1 MSLVAVKERL
11 DRQSTMISP
20 DCNRIAI
27 DKLRKRPTGFCSQR
41 HFKRFPVARDSK
53 FQERYDSPSARFQA
67 ARCLLEILKTLLMRG
82 VGQNREERDEI
93 GHIVRTRDAD
103 AFNQTEFPIIS
114 SGQRFG

>member
-41 HFKRFPVARDSK
+41 HFKRFPVTRDSK
-53 FQERYDSPSARFQA
+53 LQKRYDGPPSGFQA
-67 ARCLLEILKTLLMRG
+67 APCLLEIFKPFLVGG
-82 VGQNREERDEI
+82 VGENGEERDEI